1 MRRGLHNYDTRNAS
15 ASRMTRLSIALTSAL
30 LLAGALAAA
39 HAADIDL
46 KKPEPQGLARTPV
59 RIELP
64 PGGRVVEFAKWKSV
78 IPPND
83 VVGVVKPG
91 VFCSEDRE
99 LQYTKKIDEWLQ
111 FSVGKAFKAEVVR
124 YGFSTPDDAISVFDD
139 KGNGGTDYR
148 VGATLMAFDYR
159 SCGDKEQTGSAYSKV
174 KWEVFSVRRQQV
186 VYSAVIE
193 SSFASSK
200 DLPEKEFDADV
211 MIGIVDNLLADP
223 AFVAVIKSGG
233 MAEVAPTQSQPTLR
247 LDPGQVIAGG
257 VDHSTPKILA
267 AVATVESGIGSGS
280 AFYISQ
286 QGYLLTN
293 KHVVGDDKFVRVKLS
308 NGRSLVGEVI
318 RTDKVRDVALL
329 HTDPVAAEALALRPD
344 AGTVGEVV
352 YAVGSPFGQSLSG
365 TITRGVLS
373 AHRVFEGVPY
383 LQSDVAV
390 NPGNSGGP
398 LIDGNGR
405 VIGMSAIKS
414 DAQGIN
420 IFIPIDDV
428 LDKLSL
434 TLGASVAMVPS
445 AAPAVK

>member
-1 MRRGLHNYDTRNAS
+1 
-15 ASRMTRLSIALTSAL
+15 MTRRPADLPSTFARSFASTL
-30 LLAGALAAA
+30 LLSGALIAA
-39 HAADIDL
+39 HATDIDL
-46 KKPEPQGLARTPV
+46 KKPQPQGLTRTPTK
-59 RIELP
+59 IELP
-64 PGGRVVEFAKWKSV
+64 PGGRVMEFSKWKTV

-83 VVGVVKPG
+83 VVGEVKPG
-91 VFCSEDRE
+91 VFCSEGRE
-99 LQYTKKIDEWLQ
+99 LQYNKKIDEWLH
-111 FSVGKAFKAEVVR
+111 FSVDKAFKAEVVR
-124 YGFSTPDDAISVFDD
+124 YGFSTPEEAISVFDD
-139 KGNGGTDYR
+139 KGNNGTDYR
-148 VGATLMAFDYR
+148 IGATLMAFDYR
-159 SCGDKEQTGSAYSKV
+159 TCGDKDQSGSAYSKV

-193 SSFASSK
+193 NSFASSK
-200 DLPEKEFDADV
+200 DIPEKEFDAAV
-211 MIGIVDNLLADP
+211 MAGLVDNLLADP

-233 MAEVAPTQSQPTLR
+233 MAETAPAQAQAALR
-247 LDPGQVIAGG
+247 LDPGQVVAGG
-257 VDHSTPKILA
+257 VDKGTPKILA

-308 NGRSLVGEVI
+308 TGRSLVGEVI
-318 RTDKVRDVALL
+318 RVDKVRDVALL
-329 HTDPVAAEALALRPD
+329 HTDPVGGEALALRPD
-344 AGTVGEVV
+344 GGVVGEVV

-365 TITRGVLS
+365 TLTRGVLS
-373 AHRVFEGVPY
+373 ARRVFEGVPY

-398 LIDGNGR
+398 LIDANGR
-405 VIGMSAIKS
+405 VIGMSAMRL

-434 TLGASVAMVPS
+434 TLGSSVA
-445 AAPAVK
+445 AAPATTATAK

>member
-1 MRRGLHNYDTRNAS
+1 
-15 ASRMTRLSIALTSAL
+15 MTRRSTDLPTALARPFASAL
-30 LLAGALAAA
+30 LLGCMVSPAL
-39 HAADIDL
+39 AADIDL
-46 KKPEPQGLARTPV
+46 KKPQPQGLTRTPAK
-59 RIELP
+59 IELP
-64 PGGRVVEFAKWKSV
+64 PGGRVMEFTKWKTV

-83 VVGVVKPG
+83 VVGEVKPG
-91 VFCSEDRE
+91 MFCSENRE
-99 LQYTKKIDEWLQ
+99 LQYTKNIDQWLH
-111 FSVGKAFKAEVVR
+111 FSVDKAFKAEVVR
-124 YGFSTPDDAISVFDD
+124 YGFSTPEDALSVFDD
-139 KGNGGTDYR
+139 KGSNGADYR

-159 SCGDKEQTGSAYSKV
+159 TCGDKEQSGSAYSKV

-193 SSFASSK
+193 SSFMSSR
-200 DLPEKEFDADV
+200 DLPEKEFDSAA
-211 MIGIVDNLLADP
+211 MAGLVDNLLADP
-223 AFVAVIKSGG
+223 TFVAVIKSGG
-233 MAEVAPTQSQPTLR
+233 MAEAAPAQVQPALH
-247 LDPGQVIAGG
+247 LDPGQVVTGG
-257 VDHSTPKILA
+257 VDKGTQKILA

-286 QGYLLTN
+286 EGYLLTN

-318 RTDKVRDVALL
+318 RVDKARDVALL
-329 HTDPVAAEALALRPD
+329 HTDPIGGEALALRPD

-373 AHRVFEGVPY
+373 ARRVFEGVPF

-398 LIDGNGR
+398 LLDGSGR
-405 VIGMSAIKS
+405 VIGMSALKIEG
-414 DAQGIN
+414 QGIN

-434 TLGASVAMVPS
+434 TLGSSS
-445 AAPAVK
+445 ATAQAATPATK

>member
-1 MRRGLHNYDTRNAS
+1 M
-15 ASRMTRLSIALTSAL
+15 
-30 LLAGALAAA
+30 AGALGVARAE
-39 HAADIDL
+39 DIDL
-46 KKPEPQGLARTPV
+46 KKPQPQGLTRTPV
-59 RIELP
+59 KIDLP
-64 PGGRVVEFAKWKSV
+64 PGGRVMEFSKWKTV

-83 VVGVVKPG
+83 VVGEVKPG
-91 VFCSEDRE
+91 MFCTENRE
-99 LQYTKKIDEWLQ
+99 LQYTKNIDQWLH
-111 FSVGKAFKAEVVR
+111 FSVEKAFKAEAVR
-124 YGFSTPDDAISVFDD
+124 YGFSTPEDAISVFDD
-139 KGNGGTDYR
+139 KGSNGADYR

-159 SCGDKEQTGSAYSKV
+159 TCGNKDQSGSAWSKV

-193 SSFASSK
+193 NSFASTK
-200 DLPEKEFDADV
+200 DLPEKEFDTAV
-211 MIGIVDNLLADP
+211 MTALVDNLLADP

-233 MAEVAPTQSQPTLR
+233 MAEAVPAQAQAALH
-247 LDPGQVIAGG
+247 LNAGQVVTGG
-257 VDHSTPKILA
+257 VDQGTPRILA

-286 QGYLLTN
+286 DGYLLTN

-318 RTDKVRDVALL
+318 RVDKVRDVALL
-329 HTDPVAAEALALRPD
+329 HTDPVGSEVLSLRTD

-352 YAVGSPFGQSLSG
+352 YAVGSPYGQSLSG

-373 AHRVFEGVPY
+373 ARRVFEGVPF
-383 LQSDVAV
+383 LQSDVSV

-398 LIDGNGR
+398 LIDGSGR
-405 VIGMSAIKS
+405 VIGMSAIKTE
-414 DAQGIN
+414 AQGIN

-434 TLGASVAMVPS
+434 TLGASAAAAPS
-445 AAPAVK
+445 AAPATK

>member
-1 MRRGLHNYDTRNAS
+1 MIQRPADLSTAL
-15 ASRMTRLSIALTSAL
+15 ARLFASAL
-30 LLAGALAAA
+30 LLAGALTAA
-39 HAADIDL
+39 HATDIDL
-46 KKPEPQGLARTPV
+46 KKPQPQGLARTPV
-59 RIELP
+59 KIELP
-64 PGGRVVEFAKWKSV
+64 PGGRVMEFSKWKTV

-83 VVGVVKPG
+83 VVGEVKPG
-91 VFCSEDRE
+91 VFCSENRE
-99 LQYTKKIDEWLQ
+99 LLYTKKIDDWLH
-111 FSVGKAFKAEVVR
+111 FSVDKAFKAEAVQ
-124 YGFSTPDDAISVFDD
+124 YGFSTPDEAISVFDD
-139 KGNGGTDYR
+139 KSNGTDYR
-148 VGATLMAFDYR
+148 VGATLMGFDYR
-159 SCGDKEQTGSAYSKV
+159 SCGDKEQSGSAWSKV

-200 DLPEKEFDADV
+200 DVPEKEFDAA
-211 MIGIVDNLLADP
+211 MMAGLVDNLLADP

-233 MAEVAPTQSQPTLR
+233 MAEAAPAQAQPALH
-247 LDPGQVIAGG
+247 LDPGQTVTGG
-257 VDHSTPKILA
+257 VDKATPKILA

-286 QGYLLTN
+286 EGYLLTN

-318 RTDKVRDVALL
+318 RVDKVRDVALL
-329 HTDPVAAEALALRPD
+329 HTDPVGGEALALRSD
-344 AGTVGEVV
+344 AGTIGEVV

-373 AHRVFEGVPY
+373 ARRVFEGVPF

-398 LIDGNGR
+398 LLDGNGR
-405 VIGMSAIKS
+405 VIGMSAIKTE
-414 DAQGIN
+414 AQGIN

-434 TLGASVAMVPS
+434 TLGPS
-445 AAPAVK
+445 IATAPAATLTTK

>member
-1 MRRGLHNYDTRNAS
+1 
-15 ASRMTRLSIALTSAL
+15 MTRLSTDITSAL
-30 LLAGALAAA
+30 LLACVLTTA

-46 KKPEPQGLARTPV
+46 KKPQPQGLARTPA

-64 PGGRVVEFAKWKSV
+64 PGGRVMEFAKWKSV

-91 VFCSEDRE
+91 MFCTEDRE

-111 FSVGKAFKAEVVR
+111 FSVNKAFKAEVVR

-139 KGNGGTDYR
+139 KGNSGTDYR

-159 SCGDKEQTGSAYSKV
+159 SCGDKEQSGSAYSKV

-211 MIGIVDNLLADP
+211 MAGLVDNLLADP

-233 MAEVAPTQSQPTLR
+233 MAEAAPTQSQPALH

-257 VDHSTPKILA
+257 VDKGTPKILA

-318 RTDKVRDVALL
+318 RADKVRDVALL
-329 HTDPVAAEALALRPD
+329 HTDPVAGEALALRPD

-373 AHRVFEGVPY
+373 ARRVFEGVPY

-420 IFIPIDDV
+420 MFIPIDDV
-428 LDKLSL
+428 LDKLSV
-434 TLGASVAMVPS
+434 TLGASVAM
-445 AAPAVK
+445 APADAPAAK